1 MTAPRQGIEGVA
13 IVGMACRFPG
23 APSVEAYWELLR
35 SGREAIR
42 HFSAEELRTAGV
54 DSALVNDPLYVRARG
69 MLDDVDQ
76 FDAGFFRTSPREAR
90 LLDPQQRLWLECA
103 WEAMEDAGYHGATC
117 GKPVGVFAG
126 SRLSTYLLHN
136 LCGDRRQ
143 VERLAAAEDPE
154 AYQILL
160 GNDKD
165 LLATRTSYLLDLRG
179 PSLAVQTACSSSL
192 VAVAQACQS
201 LLTYQSDLCLAGG
214 ACVVVPS
221 VQGYRYQ
228 KGGTSSPDGRCR
240 AFDARA
246 EGTVFSDGVGVVLLK
261 RLDEAVADGDAVYAV
276 IRGFAVN
283 NDGAGKVSIAAPS
296 VDGQA
301 EVVALAQAV
310 AGIEPRSVSYVEA
323 HGTGTRLGDPIEVA
337 ALTKAF
343 RLGTDATGFCG
354 LGSVKTNIGH
364 TDAAA
369 GIAGLIK
376 TVLALTHRQIPPTLH
391 FEAPNPTIDFEG
403 SPFFVVRQ
411 LLPWHSGGSPRRA
424 GVTSLGVGGTNCHL
438 VVEEAPPTEAPSPA
452 MERPRHLLAL
462 SARSE
467 VELRDLAQR
476 YADHLSSRPQDSLAD
491 LCFTANTGRAP
502 FHHRLAV
509 DAGTAAELRERL
521 TTFAARNAARD
532 AADPDRRPSV
542 AFLFTGQGA
551 HYPGMGRD
559 LYATQPV
566 FRAALDRCDRFLR
579 SSLDRSL
586 LAVLYPAPDAAPL
599 LDRADYAQPALFA
612 MQVGLA
618 ELWRSWGV
626 MPDVVLGH
634 SIGEL
639 AAACVAG
646 VFTVEDGL
654 RLAAER
660 GRLMHELPE
669 PGMMAAALG
678 SEDQVMRAVAAHGS
692 AVSVAAVNG
701 PGQIVV
707 SGARAAVEAVLAA
720 LRAEG
725 VETRPLRVSHAFHS
739 PVMDPVLEAFERAAT
754 SVRFGHPR
762 LDFISS
768 VTGAP
773 ADVEIATPTYWRDQ
787 IRRPVRFADALAAL
801 QKRGPTVLVEVGPHP
816 VLLGMARLGSTGS
829 FLEFL
834 PSLSRKRADW
844 EAILESL
851 GRLYQRGLSIEWRG
865 FDAPYPRRRLH
876 LPTYPF
882 RRGRHWVDPP
892 VPLDSPAA
900 GESAVS
906 NPLLGRRLSLPF
918 SSEIR
923 FEARLSP
930 RSVPHLDDHRLFG
943 TVVVAASSSLAL
955 FLAAAEA
962 AFGSRACI
970 LEEMAF
976 LSPLVIPENGARVVQ
991 AVLAPVPDEEGTYAL
1006 RLVSRPDLSGP
1017 HVADAWTLHATGRLR
1032 LPGALPAEQVDLE
1045 ALRHPV
1051 ASGVSGRTFYEETW
1065 APGANTGPAFRWI
1078 ERIWQWDHQAVAQ
1091 AVRPDPSDAEEH
1103 YPLSPGAIEACF
1115 QTLFYGGEFETRDL
1129 AEQGVLYVPFT
1140 IERFAFHGCPPAHR
1154 MWCQGR
1160 ARECYTADAPA
1171 KSGDMRLLNDEGRVI
1186 AEITGF
1192 EVRRLR
1198 RGAVRHD
1205 GVERHSLLH
1214 RIVWEPQP
1222 IGGASAPVAGN
1233 WLILAGGT
1241 GPGPAAQLAA
1251 ALEERGASCGV
1262 IDSRN
1267 PDELRARFRQ
1277 ADRGSLRGVIYLPGP
1292 DAAAGEAECTEL
1304 LHLVQTLAS
1313 EPAPPRLWLVTRGI
1327 HAVLPDEALPGARQA
1342 ALWGMGRVI
1351 ARELPSLG
1359 FTCVD
1364 LDGDASELPAL
1375 LDEME
1380 AGGEREIALRQRRR
1394 YVARLVPHSLPRG
1407 APAAAPSFREDATY
1421 LVTDGLSSQGQC
1433 VVEWLVRHG
1442 ARHLILTTSASSS
1455 APHHADGAGAGVELR
1470 LVRTDS
1476 LSPEETVGRLRE
1488 VWASMPRLGGIV
1500 HLALPLDDGVLSG
1513 QTPERF
1519 DTVLAGAALGWALHE
1534 ETRTLPL
1541 DYFICFS
1548 TSAALLGT
1556 PGQSSYAAA
1565 GASLDALVQHRR
1577 QQGLAG
1583 LSVNW
1588 GPWAEVGKA
1597 AALPPALQERLRRQ
1611 GWTPLPTDTALEVL
1625 GALLRSGAAQMGVL
1639 PIDWAVYLAEQAPGG
1654 SHSLL
1659 RRVAPGSEAKPEG
1672 KAPVPA
1678 PSDSPGSLIGY
1689 LRQRTAEVLGVPSAE
1704 VPDGEPLLD
1713 LGLDSLSALLFAN
1726 RIRADLGR
1734 DVSITTIFEAPS
1746 LQALAAAIAPVPGP

>member
-1 MTAPRQGIEGVA
+1 
-13 IVGMACRFPG
+13 
-23 APSVEAYWELLR
+23 
-35 SGREAIR
+35 
-42 HFSAEELRTAGV
+42 
-54 DSALVNDPLYVRARG
+54 
-69 MLDDVDQ
+69 
-76 FDAGFFRTSPREAR
+76 FRTSPREAR

-117 GKPVGVFAG
+117 GKSVGVFAG
-126 SRLSTYLLHN
+126 SRLSTYLLQN

-143 VERLAAAEDPE
+143 VERLATAEDPE

-179 PSLAVQTACSSSL
+179 PSIAVQTACSSSL

-228 KGGTSSPDGRCR
+228 KSGISSPDGRCR

-261 RLDEAVADGDAVYAV
+261 RLDEAVVDGDAVYAI

-310 AGIEPRSVSYVEA
+310 GGIEPRSVTYVEA
-323 HGTGTRLGDPIEVA
+323 HGTGTALGDPIEVA

-354 LGSVKTNIGH
+354 LGSVKTNVGH

-391 FEAPNPTIDFEG
+391 FETPNPAIDFER

-411 LLPWHSGGSPRRA
+411 LLPWRSDGSPRRA
-424 GVTSLGVGGTNCHL
+424 GVSSLGVGGTNCHL
-438 VVEEAPPTEAPSPA
+438 VVEEAPAPESPA
-452 MERPRHLLAL
+452 PAVERPRHLLAL

-467 VELRDLAQR
+467 VELRDLAKR

-491 LCFTANTGRAP
+491 FCFTSNTGRAP
-502 FHHRLAV
+502 FQHRLAL

-521 TTFAARNAARD
+521 TAGAAGDAARVAT
-532 AADPDRRPSV
+532 DPGGRSSI

-566 FRAALDRCDRFLR
+566 FRAALERCDRFLH
-579 SSLDRSL
+579 SSFERSL
-586 LAVLYPAPDAAPL
+586 LEVLYPAPGVAPL
-599 LDRADYAQPALFA
+599 LARADYAQPALFA
-612 MQVGLA
+612 VQVALA

-660 GRLMHELPE
+660 GRLMHALPE

-678 SEDQVMRAVAAHGS
+678 REDQVMRAIASHGG

-701 PGQIVV
+701 PGQVVV
-707 SGARAAVEAVLAA
+707 SGASAAVEAVLAA

-725 VETRPLRVSHAFHS
+725 VETRVLRVSHAFHS
-739 PVMDPVLEAFERAAT
+739 PVMDPVLDAFERAAT
-754 SVRFGHPR
+754 SVRFGRPR
-762 LDFISS
+762 VDFIST

-773 ADVEIATPTYWRDQ
+773 VDAEIATRAYWRDQ
-787 IRRPVRFADALAAL
+787 IRCPVRFADALAAL
-801 QKRGPTVLVEVGPHP
+801 QKRGPTVLVEIGPHP
-816 VLLGMARLGSTGS
+816 VLLGMARLSSTGS
-829 FLEFL
+829 YLEFL
-834 PSLSRKRADW
+834 PSLARNRADW

-851 GRLYQRGLSIEWRG
+851 GRLYERGVAIDWRG

-882 RRGRHWVDPP
+882 RRRRHWVEPP
-892 VPLDSPAA
+892 GPLDSSPAVKPA
-900 GESAVS
+900 ESNS
-906 NPLLGRRLSLPF
+906 LLGRRLPLPF

-923 FEARLSP
+923 FEARLSR

-943 TVVVAASSSLAL
+943 TVVVAASSSLAM

-970 LEEMAF
+970 LEETAF
-976 LSPLVIPENGARVVQ
+976 LRPLVIPENGARVVQ
-991 AVLAPVPDEEGTYAL
+991 VVLAPVPNEEGTYGL
-1006 RLVSRPDLSGP
+1006 QLVSRSDLSQP
-1017 HVADAWTLHATGRLR
+1017 HVAGAWTLHATGRLR
-1032 LPGALPAEQVDLE
+1032 LPDALPTEQADLE
-1045 ALRHPV
+1045 ALVHPG
-1051 ASGVSGRTFYEETW
+1051 ASAVSGRTFYEEAW

-1078 ERIWQWDHQAVAQ
+1078 ERIWRWDDQAVAQ
-1091 AVRPDPSDAEEH
+1091 AAPPDLSDEGEH

-1115 QTLFYGGEFETRDL
+1115 QTLFHGGEFETRAL

-1140 IERFAFHGCPPAHR
+1140 IERFAFHGRPPAHR

-1160 ARECYTADAPA
+1160 ARERYSVDAPA
-1171 KSGDMRLLNDEGRVI
+1171 KGGDMRLLDDMGRVI

-1198 RGAVRHD
+1198 RDAVRHD
-1205 GVERHSLLH
+1205 GMDRHDLLH
-1214 RIVWEPQP
+1214 RIVWEPQAV
-1222 IGGASAPVAGN
+1222 GAASKPVAGN

-1241 GPGPAAQLAA
+1241 GAGAHLAA
-1251 ALEERGASCGV
+1251 ALEERGASCLV
-1262 IDSRN
+1262 IDSR
-1267 PDELRARFRQ
+1267 DLDALRARLRQ
-1277 ADRGSLRGVIYLPGP
+1277 PDRGSLRGAIYLPGP
-1292 DAAAGEAECTEL
+1292 DPAAGEAECTEL
-1304 LHLVQTLAS
+1304 LDLVQTLAS
-1313 EPAPPRLWLVTRGI
+1313 EPAPLRLWLVTRGV
-1327 HAVLPDEALPGARQA
+1327 HAVLSDEALPGARQA

-1351 ARELPSLG
+1351 AREIPSLG

-1364 LDGDASELPAL
+1364 LDGDMSELPGL
-1375 LDEME
+1375 LNEIE
-1380 AGGEREIALRQRRR
+1380 AGGEREIAIRQDRR
-1394 YVARLVPHSLPRG
+1394 YVARLVPYSLPRG
-1407 APAAAPSFREDATY
+1407 PRAAALSFRTDVTY

-1433 VVEWLVRHG
+1433 VVDWLIRHG
-1442 ARHLILTTSASSS
+1442 ARHLILTASASSS
-1455 APHHADGAGAGVELR
+1455 APDPPTDPSDEAGVELR
-1470 LVRTDS
+1470 LVQTDS
-1476 LSPEETVGRLRE
+1476 LDPAETVRRLRQM
-1488 VWASMPRLGGIV
+1488 WPNMPPLKGIV
-1500 HLALPLDDGVLSG
+1500 HLDLPMDDGVLPA
-1513 QTPERF
+1513 QTRERF
-1519 DTVLAGAALGWALHE
+1519 DSVLAGAALGWALHE

-1541 DYFICFS
+1541 DCFICFS

-1597 AALPPALQERLRRQ
+1597 AVLPAALQERLRRQ

-1625 GALLRSGAAQMGVL
+1625 GALLRSDAVQMGVL
-1639 PIDWAVYLAEQAPGG
+1639 PIDWAVYLAAQSPGESHPLLQRVARGNDVKPGVEAPG
-1654 SHSLL
+1654 
-1659 RRVAPGSEAKPEG
+1659 
-1672 KAPVPA
+1672 PA
-1678 PSDSPGSLIGY
+1678 ASDSPGSLVGY
-1689 LRQRTAEVLGVPSAE
+1689 LRQRVAEVLGVGSDE

-1713 LGLDSLSALLFAN
+1713 LGLDSLSALMFAN
-1726 RIRADLGR
+1726 RLHADLGR
-1734 DVSITTIFEAPS
+1734 DVSITTIIDAPS
-1746 LQALAAAIAPVPGP
+1746 LQALAAAIAVAPGP